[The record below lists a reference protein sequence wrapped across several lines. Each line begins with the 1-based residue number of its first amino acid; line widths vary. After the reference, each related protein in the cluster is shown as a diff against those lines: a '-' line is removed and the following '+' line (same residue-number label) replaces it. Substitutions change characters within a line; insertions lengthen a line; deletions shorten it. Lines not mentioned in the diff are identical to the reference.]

1 MEEESPIKKRV
12 VNDIGLDSDE
22 DFGMPYRPANKE
34 NHNIRKPPKPEK
46 RARNLNFDNNSE
58 EDYNNAEHVV

>member
-1 MEEESPIKKRV
+1 MAIMEEESPIKKRA

-34 NHNIRKPPKPEK
+34 NHNIR
-46 RARNLNFDNNSE
+46 
-58 EDYNNAEHVV
+58 